1 MPLCF
6 VKHNRNDGYLSIL
19 QCSLSKSDFVWSN
32 TVETQSY
39 IPNFLNTVPYFFT
52 LYNSDIYVPV
62 MHARRTAAV
71 DKLMLDVEIS
81 TQNITT

>member
-1 MPLCF
+1 MTVTCRFYSVLF
-6 VKHNRNDGYLSIL
+6 LKVILYGQIQSKHKVTFQTFR
-19 QCSLSKSDFVWSN
+19 
-32 TVETQSY
+32 TQFPTFHIIS
-39 IPNFLNTVPYFFT
+39 
-52 LYNSDIYVPV
+52 YNSDIYVPV